1 MSKNKTY
8 LNRRREEPKANNR
21 TLIKEKRDG
30 EEEGENIMQTT
41 DSPLTQQTVSRSTT
55 VIVVGLKT

>member
-30 EEEGENIMQTT
+30 EEKRERQT
-41 DSPLTQQTVSRSTT
+41 
-55 VIVVGLKT
+55 